1 MSMTKKQYLLIRD
14 MEEIPMS
21 LWYEFYE
28 ERAQALGYTQILVYE
43 SFVEIFTMILHHYLA
58 AFNVALQAFYA
69 YYNKK
74 FNLEP

>member
-1 MSMTKKQYLLIRD
+1 MSMTKKQYLLIR
-14 MEEIPMS
+14 ELGEIPMS

-43 SFVEIFTMILHHYLA
+43 NFVEVFSYILHNFLS